1 MINNKRIAKNTLF
14 LYIRML
20 LLLGISLYTSRLVL
34 RILGFEDYGIYN
46 IVGSVIVLFGFIN
59 SALTGATRRFLNFSL
74 GKNNN
79 DETKNTFSACF
90 SIHVLIAVLIFILGE
105 TIGLWLLNTYLNIP
119 EERLYA
125 ANWVYQ
131 FSIVSTC
138 IGIIGVPFESTI
150 VAYERMSIYAYISI
164 MEGILKLLIVF
175 LLIDSPFDK
184 LIYYASLI
192 LLIGLLINGIKWFYC
207 IKTFSICQVKLRFE
221 SKTFREILS
230 FSGWS
235 LFGQIA
241 YIGSTTGLNM
251 IINIFFGVILNAAM
265 GIAQQ
270 VNTAIYNFVSNFQ
283 VAFNPQLIQ
292 SYSSGDMA
300 AHRKLISRSSR
311 LSYYLLFIIALPILA
326 NTDFI
331 LQIWLT
337 DVPNK
342 TAIFTQLII
351 IFSLIDAIGAPLWMS
366 MQAIGR
372 IKVYQIIISSINIL
386 NLPLAYLSLKY
397 QSSAEFIFYIKIAL
411 GIVMYIFRIYYIL
424 PKILYSITDYFKDV
438 LFPSLSVS
446 IISGLGVY
454 IISLYTI
461 GVYKF
466 FFTTIVSILLCGLSI
481 YFLGINKEERNKI
494 SNILMKWI
502 R

>member
-105 TIGLWLLNTYLNIP
+105 TIGLWFLNTYLNIP

-184 LIYYASLI
+184 LIYYA
-192 LLIGLLINGIKWFYC
+192 
-207 IKTFSICQVKLRFE
+207 
-221 SKTFREILS
+221 
-230 FSGWS
+230 
-235 LFGQIA
+235 
-241 YIGSTTGLNM
+241 
-251 IINIFFGVILNAAM
+251 
-265 GIAQQ
+265 
-270 VNTAIYNFVSNFQ
+270 
-283 VAFNPQLIQ
+283 
-292 SYSSGDMA
+292 
-300 AHRKLISRSSR
+300 
-311 LSYYLLFIIALPILA
+311 
-326 NTDFI
+326 I
-331 LQIWLT
+331 LQQ
-337 DVPNK
+337 K
-342 TAIFTQLII
+342 RQ
-351 IFSLIDAIGAPLWMS
+351 G
-366 MQAIGR
+366 
-372 IKVYQIIISSINIL
+372 
-386 NLPLAYLSLKY
+386 
-397 QSSAEFIFYIKIAL
+397 IFYSA
-411 GIVMYIFRIYYIL
+411 
-424 PKILYSITDYFKDV
+424 S
-438 LFPSLSVS
+438 S
-446 IISGLGVY
+446 
-454 IISLYTI
+454 
-461 GVYKF
+461 
-466 FFTTIVSILLCGLSI
+466 
-481 YFLGINKEERNKI
+481 
-494 SNILMKWI
+494 
-502 R
+502 